1 MLTLVMLLAQGI
13 ITVQFLWFGIHFT
26 TDEEALSFAAQSL
39 LIKYYIIFWES
50 FVVSITVDWQIVS
63 ASKKTIMTGTAVLLI
78 NNTH

>member
-26 TDEEALSFAAQSL
+26 TDEEALSFAVRSL
-39 LIKYYIIFWES
+39 LIKYYTIFWES
-50 FVVSITVDWQIVS
+50 FVVSITVYWQIVT
-63 ASKKTIMTGTAVLLI
+63 ASKKTIMTGTAVWLI